1 MCMSHFAVQQRLA
14 QHCKSTIIENNCF
27 KKTWV
32 RGKKRH
38 LSLLEKKKQSQERF
52 RMNMR

>member
-32 RGKKRH
+32 R
-38 LSLLEKKKQSQERF
+38 EKKDIYLFLKRKNNPKKGSE
-52 RMNMR
+52 